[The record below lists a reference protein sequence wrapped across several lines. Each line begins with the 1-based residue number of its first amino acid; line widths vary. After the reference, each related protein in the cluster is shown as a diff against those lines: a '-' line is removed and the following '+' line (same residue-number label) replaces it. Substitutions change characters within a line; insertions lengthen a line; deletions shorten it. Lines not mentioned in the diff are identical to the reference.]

1 MTYNRLF
8 SIIFV
13 EMRIVV
19 IDNYPLSARLGYSDP
34 VLQRNFQDEEAQVG
48 EYSNTINI
56 TVTRQIEV

>member
-1 MTYNRLF
+1 
-8 SIIFV
+8 
-13 EMRIVV
+13 MRIVV